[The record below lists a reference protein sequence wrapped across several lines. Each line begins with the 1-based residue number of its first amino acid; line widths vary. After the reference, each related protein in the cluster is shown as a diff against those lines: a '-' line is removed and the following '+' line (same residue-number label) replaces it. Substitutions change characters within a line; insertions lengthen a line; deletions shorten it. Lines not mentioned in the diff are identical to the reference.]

1 MARAQIEIDL
11 SAIAANVR
19 KVINETKVDVCAV
32 VKADAYGH
40 GLVSIAQVATDAGA
54 KWLGVALL
62 EEAITLRTHGLSI
75 PIIAWL
81 TPLTEDFDS
90 ALRHD
95 IDLGVSSIALLEKV
109 MAAGERTGITPRI
122 HVEVDTGMTR
132 GGVLNEWPVF
142 LKKVSAA
149 TLSEKVELVGFFSHF
164 ARADEPQ
171 ELANEMQLKKF
182 TNLLSE
188 LKATG
193 VTPKY
198 LHFANSAAALSNPNA
213 TFDFVRLGIA
223 MYGLSPD
230 VKTMGSSKELGLIP
244 AMTLRAKLHLVKQVP
259 AGAAVGYGGSA
270 ITTVE
275 TKVGVVAMGYAD
287 GIPRNAD
294 NSTGVF
300 FDGERAPII
309 GRVSMDQF
317 VVDLGVN
324 SKAITGDEVIV
335 FGAGNVG
342 EYTADDWAS
351 ASGTI
356 NYEIVTRIASRVP
369 RIHNR

>member
-11 SAIAANVR
+11 LAIAANVR

-40 GLVSIAQVATDAGA
+40 GLVSIAQAATDAGA

-223 MYGLSPD
+223 MYGLSPNM
-230 VKTMGSSKELGLIP
+230 KTMGSSKELGLIP

-342 EYTADDWAS
+342 EYTVDDWAS
-351 ASGTI
+351 ASTTI
-356 NYEIVTRIASRVP
+356 NYEIVSRLAARVP
-369 RIHNR
+369 RIYNR

>member
-1 MARAQIEIDL
+1 MTRAQIEVDL

-19 KVINETKVDVCAV
+19 KVIKETKVDVCAV

-40 GLVSIAQVATDAGA
+40 GLVPIAQAATDAGA

-81 TPLTEDFDS
+81 TPLTEDFDN

-95 IDLGVSSIALLEKV
+95 IDLGISSLSLLEKV

-149 TLSEKVELVGFFSHF
+149 TLSEKVELIGFFSHF
-164 ARADEPQ
+164 ARADEPDKIEN
-171 ELANEMQLKKF
+171 ELQLKKF
-182 TNLLSE
+182 TELLFE

-198 LHFANSAAALSNPNA
+198 LHLANSAAALSNPSVS
-213 TFDFVRLGIA
+213 FDFVRLGIA

-230 VKTMGSSKELGLIP
+230 VKTMGSSKTLGLIP

-270 ITTVE
+270 ITSKE
-275 TKVGVVAMGYAD
+275 TKVGIVAMGYAD

-300 FDGERAPII
+300 FNGDRAPIL

-317 VVDLGVN
+317 VVDLGLN

-342 EYTADDWAS
+342 EYTADDWANAS
-351 ASGTI
+351 ATI

-369 RIHNR
+369 RNYKR

>member
-1 MARAQIEIDL
+1 MPRAEITVDL
-11 SAIAANVR
+11 SAIAANLR
-19 KVINETKVDVCAV
+19 KVIHETKVDVCAV

-40 GLVSIAQVATDAGA
+40 GLIPIAQTATDAGA

-62 EEAITLRTHGLSI
+62 EEAINLRTHGLSI

-81 TPLTEDFDS
+81 TPIGEDFDN

-95 IDLGVSSIALLEKV
+95 IDLGISSVALLEKV
-109 MAAGERTGITPRI
+109 LAAGERTGITPRI

-132 GGVLNEWPVF
+132 GGVLNEWPTF

-164 ARADEPQ
+164 ARADEP
-171 ELANEMQLKKF
+171 NEIENKLQLKKF
-182 TNLLSE
+182 TELLSE

-198 LHFANSAAALSNPNA
+198 LHLANSAAALSNPNS

-230 VKTMGSSKELGLIP
+230 VKNMGGSKTLGLTP

-259 AGAAVGYGGSA
+259 AGVAVGYGGSE
-270 ITTVE
+270 ITTRE
-275 TKVGVVAMGYAD
+275 TKVGIVAMGYAD
-287 GIPRNAD
+287 GIPRNAT
-294 NSTGVF
+294 SATGVF
-300 FDGERAPII
+300 FNGERAPII

-317 VVDLGVN
+317 VVDLGAN

-335 FGAGNVG
+335 FGAGAVG
-342 EYTADDWAS
+342 EYTVDDWAS
-351 ASGTI
+351 ASSTI
-356 NYEIVTRIASRVP
+356 NYEIVTRIAVRVP
-369 RIHNR
+369 RIYNR

>member
-1 MARAQIEIDL
+1 MTRAQIEVDL

-19 KVINETKVDVCAV
+19 KVIKETKVDVCAV

-40 GLVSIAQVATDAGA
+40 GLVPIAQAATDAGA

-81 TPLTEDFDS
+81 TPLTEDFDN

-95 IDLGVSSIALLEKV
+95 IDLGISSLSLLEKV
-109 MAAGERTGITPRI
+109 MGAGERTGITPRI

-149 TLSEKVELVGFFSHF
+149 TLSEKVKLIGFFSHF
-164 ARADEPQ
+164 ARADEPDKIEN
-171 ELANEMQLKKF
+171 ELQLKKF
-182 TNLLSE
+182 TELLSE

-198 LHFANSAAALSNPNA
+198 LHLANSAAALSNPSVS
-213 TFDFVRLGIA
+213 FDFVRLGIA

-230 VKTMGSSKELGLIP
+230 VKTMGSSKTLGLIP

-270 ITTVE
+270 ITNKE
-275 TKVGVVAMGYAD
+275 TKVGIVAMCYAD

-317 VVDLGVN
+317 VVDLGLN

-342 EYTADDWAS
+342 EYTVDDWAS
-351 ASGTI
+351 ASATI

-369 RIHNR
+369 RIYNR

>member
-1 MARAQIEIDL
+1 MSRAQIEVDL

-19 KVINETKVDVCAV
+19 KVIQESKVDVCAV

-40 GLVSIAQVATDAGA
+40 GLVPIAQAANDAGA

-62 EEAITLRTHGLSI
+62 EEAINLRTHGLSI

-81 TPLTEDFDS
+81 TPITEDFDS

-95 IDLGVSSIALLEKV
+95 IDLGISSIALLEKV
-109 MAAGERTGITPRI
+109 LAAGERTGITPRI

-132 GGVLNEWPVF
+132 GGLLNEWPTF
-142 LKKVSAA
+142 LKKLSAA
-149 TLSEKVELVGFFSHF
+149 TLSEKVELVGYFSHF
-164 ARADEPQ
+164 ARADEPN
-171 ELANEMQLKKF
+171 EIANQHQVKKF
-182 TNLLSE
+182 IELLTE

-198 LHFANSAAALSNPNA
+198 LHIANSAAALSNPSA
-213 TFDFVRLGIA
+213 SFDFVRLGIA

-230 VKTMGSSKELGLIP
+230 LKTMGTSKSLGLIP

-259 AGAAVGYGGSA
+259 AGVAVGYGGSA
-270 ITTVE
+270 VTTSE
-275 TKVGVVAMGYAD
+275 TKVGIVAMGYAD
-287 GIPRNAD
+287 GIPRNAT
-294 NSTGVF
+294 SATGVF
-300 FDGERAPII
+300 INGERAPII

-317 VVDLGVN
+317 VVDLGAN
-324 SKAITGDEVIV
+324 SKVITGDEVIV
-335 FGAGNVG
+335 FGPGNAG

-351 ASGTI
+351 ASETI
-356 NYEIVTRIASRVP
+356 NYEIVTRIAARVP
-369 RIHNR
+369 RIYNM

>member
-1 MARAQIEIDL
+1 MSGIKLTMTRAQIEVDL

-19 KVINETKVDVCAV
+19 KVIKETKVDVCAV

-40 GLVSIAQVATDAGA
+40 GLVPIAQAATDAGA

-81 TPLTEDFDS
+81 TPLTEDFDN

-95 IDLGVSSIALLEKV
+95 IDLGISSLSLLEKV

-149 TLSEKVELVGFFSHF
+149 TLSEKVKLIGFFSHF
-164 ARADEPQ
+164 ARADEPDKI
-171 ELANEMQLKKF
+171 ENEFQLKKF
-182 TNLLSE
+182 TELLFE

-198 LHFANSAAALSNPNA
+198 LHLANSAAALSNPSVS
-213 TFDFVRLGIA
+213 FDFVRLGIA

-230 VKTMGSSKELGLIP
+230 VKTMGSSKTLGLIP
-244 AMTLRAKLHLVKQVP
+244 AMTLR
-259 AGAAVGYGGSA
+259 
-270 ITTVE
+270 
-275 TKVGVVAMGYAD
+275 
-287 GIPRNAD
+287 
-294 NSTGVF
+294 
-300 FDGERAPII
+300 
-309 GRVSMDQF
+309 
-317 VVDLGVN
+317 
-324 SKAITGDEVIV
+324 
-335 FGAGNVG
+335 
-342 EYTADDWAS
+342 
-351 ASGTI
+351 
-356 NYEIVTRIASRVP
+356 
-369 RIHNR
+369 